1 MPGERAIRIQAG
13 GVRLYAI
20 LDATPAAAAVWEA
33 LPIEGRARLRGRSI
47 LLDVGLRCPAE
58 PEARREARS
67 GDLGLSPEG
76 QAIALYF
83 GPAADSTAAGP
94 AADAPVSVF
103 ARITGDATRLT
114 RVGEGDRV
122 LLTALAD

>member
-20 LDATPAAAAVWEA
+20 LDATPAAAEVWEA
-33 LPIEGRARLRGRSI
+33 LPIEGRARLRGQSI

-76 QAIALYF
+76 KAIALYF
-83 GPAADSTAAGP
+83 GP

-114 RVGEGDRV
+114 RVREGDRV